1 MSIALGLCMIVKN
14 EENRIDG
21 CLRNIVDLF
30 EDIVIIDTG
39 STDRTRDILRSNFG
53 IEPILKELEPE
64 VFDLSDARNLAA
76 SLVKTPF
83 IMTLDADERIERK
96 ALQTL
101 IASTLDPESD
111 GYFCAWNTYKRD
123 QIIRDYKCVM
133 FRNGLRMAGSL
144 HENLQYHMRRHN
156 MSGSWINGLTLYHYP
171 EQRKSVRK
179 IHQRINHLMRATERE
194 PEWYRHH
201 WFLGYT
207 LFRQGNVDNALR
219 YLTKA
224 SSSSSSM
231 FPVECLNSK
240 MIIAM
245 IYANAGDA
253 ANTESILFNALEL
266 YEKFEQD
273 FEVSF
278 NTRLKPWFENA
289 LTKCSKARLSEIEA
303 YEFCY

>member
-1 MSIALGLCMIVKN
+1 MVVKD

-21 CLRNIVDLF
+21 CLRDIVDLF

-39 STDRTRDILRSNFG
+39 STDRTGDILRSNFG
-53 IEPILKELEPE
+53 IETILKELEPE
-64 VFDLSDARNLAA
+64 VFDLSDARNLAS

-83 IMTLDADERIERK
+83 IMMLDADERIERK
-96 ALQTL
+96 ALKALKAL
-101 IASTLDPESD
+101 ITSTLEPESA

-123 QIIRDYKCVM
+123 RIISDYKCVM
-133 FRNGLRMAGSL
+133 FRKGLRMAGSP
-144 HENLQYHMRRHN
+144 HESLQYDMRRRN
-156 MSGSWINGLTLYHYP
+156 MRGSWIDDITLHHYP

-179 IHQRINHLMRATERE
+179 IHQRINHLIRATERE

-207 LFRQGNVDNALR
+207 LFRQGKVDNALHF
-219 YLTKA
+219 LTKA
-224 SSSSSSM
+224 SSSGSSM

-240 MIIAM
+240 MILAT
-245 IYANAGDA
+245 IYANAGNVT
-253 ANTESILFNALEL
+253 NTENILFNALEV
-266 YEKFEQD
+266 YEQYEQD

-289 LTKCSKARLSEIEA
+289 LIKCSKERLSEIEA
-303 YEFCY
+303 YEFCF